1 MIIVSMIFACA
12 LPSLVPTL
20 PATTP

>member
-1 MIIVSMIFACA
+1 MVIVSMIFACA